1 VGTLGT
7 FIAERKQ
14 KAKCRTVNY
23 GLQIVRIILNLAAS
37 ERLDESGLTW
47 IATAPKIKLLP
58 EKDKRVP
65 HPISWDEQKKILQEL
80 PVHMKDIVLFTV
92 NTGCRNNEICQ
103 LHWSWEY
110 YIDTLNT
117 SAFII
122 PGVYTKNGEPK
133 LIVLNDIAKKVVN
146 RQRENHSEFVF
157 IYRNKPI
164 SSKYFIIIAKGCPS
178 KICRL
183 ISRKVKVR

>member
-1 VGTLGT
+1 
-7 FIAERKQ
+7 
-14 KAKCRTVNY
+14 
-23 GLQIVRIILNLAAS
+23 
-37 ERLDESGLTW
+37 
-47 IATAPKIKLLP
+47 
-58 EKDKRVP
+58 
-65 HPISWDEQKKILQEL
+65 
-80 PVHMKDIVLFTV
+80 MKDIVLFTV

-146 RQRENHSEFVF
+146 KPKAIDISVTRESLGTHLESFGKKFFRYVE
-157 IYRNKPI
+157 
-164 SSKYFIIIAKGCPS
+164 
-178 KICRL
+178 
-183 ISRKVKVR
+183 